1 VLLVLLFIAVRLR
14 WQEVWRRWGRVP
26 GFFSNKAPLF
36 SPLRLLNLAFIRGV
50 RQRLAR
56 LSFTPP
62 WCWSG
67 GLGPVG
73 EASLNKRLLLRF
85 GGGVLLLLLS
95 LSGLG
100 GAEGD
105 WKPAVYSCK
114 IGGGWGDPHK
124 IVLIQARGGLASAI
138 SCRHG
143 GNTETSDEEAS
154 FSSAV
159 EARRHLATK
168 WSRPRWLDDGRWQK
182 IYAGREPTSY
192 LLLFLGGDAWRTPP
206 SGGRDTQVLDCFVQ
220 IRCRVFFVKCK
231 PLSSNTRFL
240 ERVLYKG
247 LSVKFYACH
256 INGSKSRVF

>member
-14 WQEVWRRWGRVP
+14 WQEVWWRWGRVP

-67 GLGPVG
+67 GLGPIG

-85 GGGVLLLLLS
+85 GRGVLLLLLS

-124 IVLIQARGGLASAI
+124 IVLI
-138 SCRHG
+138 
-143 GNTETSDEEAS
+143 
-154 FSSAV
+154 
-159 EARRHLATK
+159 
-168 WSRPRWLDDGRWQK
+168 
-182 IYAGREPTSY
+182 
-192 LLLFLGGDAWRTPP
+192 
-206 SGGRDTQVLDCFVQ
+206 
-220 IRCRVFFVKCK
+220 
-231 PLSSNTRFL
+231 
-240 ERVLYKG
+240 
-247 LSVKFYACH
+247 
-256 INGSKSRVF
+256 